1 MAIQYRQ
8 GPGGSHSAL
17 NITAT
22 TLITASQ
29 GWVFRV
35 AVITAPTA
43 AGGVYDSV
51 TTAGAAAANQMAAI
65 PIAVSNEGIIDLGG
79 APFFNGLVIN
89 PGTGG
94 VVAVYY
100 EPNYATPPL
109 NITN

>member
-1 MAIQYRQ
+1 MATYRA
-8 GPGGSHSAL
+8 GPGGSHSQL

-22 TLITASQ
+22 TLITATQ

-43 AGGVYDSV
+43 AGGVYDSA
-51 TTAGAAAANQMAAI
+51 TTAGAATTNQMAAI
-65 PIAVSNEGIIDLGG
+65 PIAVSNESIIDLGG
-79 APFFNGLVIN
+79 APFFDGLVIN

-94 VVAVYY
+94 VVAVYF
-100 EPNYATPPL
+100 TPSYINPPV